1 MDILLEGLPGEAPGP
16 PLLGLPHVH
25 QGALR
30 PAVMLSPHHV
40 LGLTD
45 PHGAG
50 PGLLQA
56 EEVVLVELLVPVTVA
71 GRVVVEPL
79 SPQAGVGLLC
89 N

>member
-1 MDILLEGLPGEAPGP
+1 MDILLERLPSQSPSSA
-16 PLLGLPHVH
+16 LLGLPGVH
-25 QGALR
+25 QGVLR
-30 PAVMLSPHHV
+30 PPVVFSSHHIFRFA
-40 LGLTD
+40 D
-45 PHGAG
+45 PHGAS